1 MECGHVDVV
10 VRTGYGIHREPS
22 AASSSVERL
31 IEMAGSRK
39 SVDGRRVI
47 ADEAL
52 AQRLARARADVAAL
66 RALTYL
72 NIARNAHSPEPGPE
86 GSMLKLQDAEL
97 TNRVFKLALEILGS
111 RSLAVPDDE
120 DETVWIDRQLWSY
133 AASIGGGTSEIQR
146 NIIAERVLGLPR

>member
-1 MECGHVDVV
+1 
-10 VRTGYGIHREPS
+10 
-22 AASSSVERL
+22 
-31 IEMAGSRK
+31 
-39 SVDGRRVI
+39 
-47 ADEAL
+47 
-52 AQRLARARADVAAL
+52 
-66 RALTYL
+66 
-72 NIARNAHSPEPGPE
+72 
-86 GSMLKLQDAEL
+86 MLKLQDAEL